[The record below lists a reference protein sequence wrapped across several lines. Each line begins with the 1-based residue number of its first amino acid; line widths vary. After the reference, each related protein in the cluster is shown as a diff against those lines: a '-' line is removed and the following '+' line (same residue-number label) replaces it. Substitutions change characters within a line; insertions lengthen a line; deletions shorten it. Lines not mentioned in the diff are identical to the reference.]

1 MAYSDFKIS
10 ELAEKF
16 SLNNRKVRLFGEITP
31 VSEISDWLKKSL
43 QVAEELSPKSEKAKS
58 ELIVMPILIELRNQN
73 DKFLTI
79 YSGDN
84 LNVDEEKGLKGE
96 CDFILAKDVQSYDI
110 NYPIMQIVEAKKGEI
125 EVGVPQCAAQ
135 MLGAKIFN
143 QQKGVN
149 LRAIYGCVTTGD
161 DWLFIKL
168 TDEILIDTHKYYLG
182 NVKELLGVFQ
192 KIVDEFKA
200 ELSD

>member
-110 NYPIMQIVEAKKGEI
+110 NYPILQIVEAKKGEI